1 MGRGKVFY
9 GWYVVAAC
17 FLLCMLFAG
26 SGFYSFSIFIQ
37 PVESEFG
44 WSRGAVSLTMSIY
57 LIVGGLMGPVVG
69 RLIGRF
75 GPKRVMYACAA
86 GAGACFLLVSQTF
99 SLWYFYLLYALLAAM
114 ICGIGVVPVSNLM
127 ANWFVRRRGT
137 ATGIALVGIS
147 AGGLV
152 MAPLVGMITVHFGW
166 KASFVVI
173 GLAVWLFAMPIVHF
187 IIKDSP
193 AKMGLLPD
201 GDEQEKNAPSAAQPD
216 TAAAPDH
223 QAAEVIRTRAFWFI
237 VTAFFLTACAQMG
250 ILQHMVPMLMDI
262 KGTTQTTA
270 AAALGLTA
278 GIGGVGKLVFGRL
291 SDSWPFR
298 YVVLL
303 CFGLQALAVL
313 MLLHVE
319 AAGMMWVYTV
329 VFGFSMGGVIVL
341 IPLAVGRFWGLMSF
355 GVLLG
360 ALWLANSLGGAL
372 GTYVNGLSYD
382 YIGNYR
388 FILYF
393 FVVAYVFSIICFFLA
408 GRSELGRPKPA
419 I

>member
-1 MGRGKVFY
+1 MDRRSVFY
-9 GWYVVAAC
+9 GWYIVAAC

-86 GAGACFLLVSQTF
+86 GAGACFILVSQTF

-114 ICGIGVVPVSNLM
+114 VSGIGVVPVSNLM

-173 GLAVWLFAMPIVHF
+173 GMAVWLFAIPIVHF

-201 GDEQEKNAPSAAQPD
+201 GDKQGINATPAAQPD

-270 AAALGLTA
+270 ATALGLAA
-278 GIGGVGKLVFGRL
+278 GIGGVGKLFFGRL

-313 MLLHVE
+313 MLLHVD

-341 IPLAVGRFWGLMSF
+341 IPLAVGHFWGLMSF

-372 GTYVNGLSYD
+372 GTYANGLSYD

-393 FVVAYVFSIICFFLA
+393 FIAAYVFSIICFFLA
-408 GRSELGRPKPA
+408 GRKEFSRPKPA